1 MNKTKLQLLITS
13 LICLLLASCEK
24 SFISDKDYA
33 QQVEADYQ
41 AKVKQLPKGELF
53 NALDTLEMT
62 DYERE
67 AMKFLYAYMPMAD
80 ITDQSTEFYLRN
92 LRTSE
97 EAKAEMPWGEDVPE
111 LFYRHFVLPIRVNN
125 EHLDSA
131 RMVFYSELKDRV
143 KDLSM
148 KDAVLEVNHWCHE
161 KAIYTPSDA
170 RTSSPLATVK
180 TAYGR
185 CGEESTLLVAA
196 LRSVGIPARQVYTP
210 RWAHTDDNHAWV
222 EAWADGKWYFLGAC
236 EPEPVL
242 DLAWFNAPASRG
254 MLMHTKVFGRYNGK
268 EEVMSQTPTYTEINV
283 IENYA
288 PTATAKVRVLDEAG
302 KPVVG
307 ALVEFK
313 LYNYAEFYSIARKI
327 TDNDGFCSLTAGRGD
342 VLAWASKD
350 GKFGFHKLSF
360 AKDKELSITLDKDD
374 NSTFD
379 LELDVVPPS
388 ESANM
393 PEVSKEARE
402 ENNRRL
408 AEEDSIRNAYVSTF
422 VTEDK
427 AKQEAFEIIKECC
440 KITHNLSSGG
450 KSVWKEESV
459 NEQDYA
465 ESISKLSNIL
475 IASRGNY
482 KAVKEFILQS
492 TEKGFLGFGLS
503 TLEDLT
509 DKDLRDFNS
518 DILVNQEL
526 YTQMVVGGYNHPSLA
541 KNRIYREELTAY
553 KKFFS
558 ENIDKQ
564 TCKELSDPNKLI
576 KFCLDSLTLNDSING
591 RGIYISPEGVWKARL
606 TDKPSRKIF
615 FVAVARSVGLP
626 AWLDPM
632 TNKAQYYF
640 DGEVKNVNFESGLSS
655 QPAKGQ
661 VKATFTP
668 TAINDNPKYYNHFT
682 ISKLENGRLQLMNF
696 DYGTTTWES
705 LLKKGAELPVGH
717 YVLTTGTRLASGAVL
732 TKLST
737 FKVEEAKQTTTKL
750 VMRESKDKV
759 QVIGSFN
766 AESLFTD
773 LGSTCDLA
781 DGSCRRSILS
791 ACGRGYYVIGILDT
805 KQEPTNH
812 ALRDI
817 ALLKADLEK
826 WGRKMVML
834 FPNEEE
840 AKKFDS
846 KAYGDL
852 PNTIIYGI
860 DSNGIEEQ
868 IRQNM
873 KLKHK
878 ELLPIFIIADT
889 FNRVV
894 FVSQGYTIGLGEQIK
909 TTVAGL

>member
-1 MNKTKLQLLITS
+1 MNKTKFWLIVAT
-13 LICLLLASCEK
+13 LISLLLVSCEK
-24 SFISDKDYA
+24 PFISDRGYA
-33 QQVEADYQ
+33 QQVEKDYQ
-41 AKVKQLPKGELF
+41 AKVKQLPQGDLF
-53 NALDTLEMT
+53 KAIDTLEMT

-67 AMKFLYAYMPMAD
+67 AMKFLYAYMPLAD
-80 ITDQSTEFYLRN
+80 ITDQKADFYLRN

-97 EAKAEMPWGEDVPE
+97 EAKSAMPWGKNVPE
-111 LFYRHFVLPIRVNN
+111 LLYRHFVLPVRVNN

-131 RMVFYSELKDRV
+131 RMVFYGELKDRV
-143 KDLSM
+143 QKLSI

-242 DLAWFNAPASRG
+242 NLAWFNAPASRG

-268 EEVMSQTPTYTEINV
+268 EEVMSETPTYTEINV
-283 IENYA
+283 IGNYA
-288 PTATAKVRVLDEAG
+288 PTSTAKVQVLDEAG
-302 KPVVG
+302 QPVAGV
-307 ALVEFK
+307 LVEFK
-313 LYNYAEFYSIARKI
+313 LYNYAEFYSIAKKT
-327 TDNDGFCSLTAGRGD
+327 TDKDGFCSLTAGQGD
-342 VLAWASKD
+342 VLVWASKE
-350 GKFGFHKLSF
+350 GKFGFQKLSF
-360 AKDKELSITLDKDD
+360 AKDKELSITLDKDEH
-374 NSTFD
+374 STFD
-379 LELDVVPPS
+379 IELDIIPPS

-408 AEEDSIRNAYVSTF
+408 AKEDSIRNTYVSTF
-422 VTEDK
+422 MTEEQ
-427 AKQEAFEIIKECC
+427 ATAFAQTLAYTSEENKIK
-440 KITHNLSSGG
+440 L
-450 KSVWKEESV
+450 V
-459 NEQDYA
+459 QALLDA
-465 ESISKLSNIL
+465 
-475 IASRGNY
+475 RGNY
-482 KAVKEFILQS
+482 QSIMAFVAEADNEGIGDLAVDMLDEI
-492 TEKGFLGFGLS
+492 TA
-503 TLEDLT
+503 
-509 DKDLRDFNS
+509 KDLRDAKA
-518 DILVNQEL
+518 DILLHQL
-526 YTQMVVGGYNHPSLA
+526 YETEMCED
-541 KNRIYREELTAY
+541 KNLLKKGLLNPRIYREELTAY
-553 KKFFS
+553 KEFF
-558 ENIDKQ
+558 KQ
-564 TCKELSDPNKLI
+564 VLSKEQKQNFKKEPSKLI
-576 KFCLDSLTLNDSING
+576 KFCLDSLMLNEDINA
-591 RGIYISPEGVWKARL
+591 RGVYISPEGVWRARV
-606 TDKPSRKIF
+606 TDKASRKIF

-632 TNKAQYYF
+632 TNKAQYYYNGNVQ
-640 DGEVKNVNFESGLSS
+640 DVNFESGVSN
-655 QPAKGQ
+655 QQAKGRI
-661 VKATFTP
+661 KATFKP

-682 ISKLENGRLQLMNF
+682 ISKLENSRLQLMNF
-696 DYGTTTWES
+696 DYGTTTWEN
-705 LLKKGAELPVGH
+705 LLKDGCELPAGD
-717 YVLTTGTRLASGAVL
+717 YVLTTGTRLASGGVL
-732 TKLST
+732 AKLST
-737 FKVEEAKQTTTKL
+737 FRVEEGKETTTQL

-773 LGSTCDLA
+773 LGSTCNLA
-781 DGSCRRSILS
+781 DGSCRRSLLS
-791 ACGRGYYVIGILDT
+791 ACGRGYYVLGILDT

-817 ALLKADLEK
+817 ARLKADLEK

-834 FPNEEE
+834 FPNEED
-840 AKKFDS
+840 ATKFDLE
-846 KAYGDL
+846 AYGDL

-860 DSNGIEEQ
+860 DSNGIETQ
-868 IRQNM
+868 IREAM

-889 FNRVV
+889 FNRIV

>member
-1 MNKTKLQLLITS
+1 
-13 LICLLLASCEK
+13 
-24 SFISDKDYA
+24 
-33 QQVEADYQ
+33 
-41 AKVKQLPKGELF
+41 
-53 NALDTLEMT
+53 
-62 DYERE
+62 
-67 AMKFLYAYMPMAD
+67 
-80 ITDQSTEFYLRN
+80 
-92 LRTSE
+92 
-97 EAKAEMPWGEDVPE
+97 MPWGKDVPD
-111 LFYRHFVLPIRVNN
+111 LFYRHFVLPVRINN

-131 RMVFYSELKDRV
+131 RMVFYDELKDRV

-222 EAWADGKWYFLGAC
+222 EAWAEGKWYFLGAC

-242 DLAWFNAPASRG
+242 NLAWFNAPASRG

-288 PTATAKVRVLDEAG
+288 PTATAKVQVFDGEG
-302 KPVVG
+302 KAVEG

-313 LYNYAEFYSIARKI
+313 LYNYAEFYTIARKT
-327 TDNDGFCSLTAGRGD
+327 TDKDGFCSLTAGRGD
-342 VLAWASKD
+342 VLVWASKE
-350 GKFGFHKLSF
+350 GKFGFQKLSF
-360 AKDKELSITLDKDD
+360 AKDKELKITLDKDD
-374 NSTFD
+374 NSNFD
-379 LELDVVPPS
+379 LELDIVPPS

-393 PEVSKEARE
+393 PEVTKEARE

-408 AEEDSIRNAYVSTF
+408 TEEDSIRNAYVSTF
-422 VTEDK
+422 MTEEQAK
-427 AKQEAFEIIKECC
+427 AFVRDSLSTEISEGEIAQIVKF
-440 KITHNLSSGG
+440 
-450 KSVWKEESV
+450 
-459 NEQDYA
+459 
-465 ESISKLSNIL
+465 IL
-475 IASRGNY
+475 ASRGNHQTIM
-482 KAVKEFILQS
+482 AFF
-492 TEKGFLGFGLS
+492 KGCLVRGECTCGDYSIAFVS
-503 TLEDLT
+503 TLTE
-509 DKDLRDFNS
+509 KDLRDVKL
-518 DILVNQEL
+518 DVLRKEYYLGGEECMYGVEEEL
-526 YTQMVVGGYNHPSLA
+526 LPFLEKGFIST
-541 KNRIYREELTAY
+541 RIYREELTPY
-553 KKFFS
+553 KEFFQKTLTTEQAES
-558 ENIDKQ
+558 FKNEP
-564 TCKELSDPNKLI
+564 SKLI
-576 KFCLDSLTLNDSING
+576 KFCLDSLTLNQDINA
-591 RGIYISPEGVWKARL
+591 RGVYISPEGVWKSRV
-606 TDKPSRKIF
+606 TDEASRKIF

-632 TNKAQYYF
+632 TDKVQYYF
-640 DGEVKNVNFESGLSS
+640 DGKVQEVNFESGVSS
-655 QPAKGQ
+655 EQAKGKI
-661 VKATFTP
+661 KAAFTP
-668 TAINDNPKYYNHFT
+668 TAINDNPKYYSHFT

-696 DYGTTTWES
+696 DYDTTTWAN
-705 LLKKGAELPVGH
+705 LLKDGCSLPVGK
-717 YVLTTGTRLASGAVL
+717 YVLTTGTRLASGGVL
-732 TKLST
+732 SKVST
-737 FKVEEAKQTTTKL
+737 FEVKANEETQTEL

-773 LGSTCDLA
+773 LGSTCNLA
-781 DGSCRRSILS
+781 DGSCRRSVLS

-817 ALLKADLEK
+817 ALLKADLEN

-834 FPNEEE
+834 FPNKEE
-840 AKKFDS
+840 ANKFNA

>member
-1 MNKTKLQLLITS
+1 MNKAKLLITM
-13 LICLLLASCEK
+13 LISLLLASCGET
-24 SFISDKDYA
+24 FISDKDFA
-33 QQVEADYQ
+33 QQVEKDYQ
-41 AKVKQLPKGELF
+41 TKVKQLPHGDLF
-53 NALDTLEMT
+53 KAIDTLEMT

-80 ITDQSTEFYLRN
+80 ITDQTADFYLKN
-92 LRTSE
+92 IRTSE
-97 EAKAEMPWGEDVPE
+97 DAKSEMPWGKDVPE
-111 LFYRHFVLPIRVNN
+111 LFYRHFILPVRVNN

-131 RMVFYSELKDRV
+131 RIVFYTELKDRV
-143 KDLSM
+143 KKLSM

-242 DLAWFNAPASRG
+242 NLAWFNAPASRG

-288 PTATAKVRVLDEAG
+288 PTATAKVRVLDQAG
-302 KPVVG
+302 KPVAG

-313 LYNYAEFYSIARKI
+313 LYNYAEFYSIAMKR
-327 TDNDGFCSLTAGRGD
+327 TDKDGFCSLTAGRGD
-342 VLAWASKD
+342 VLVWASKD
-350 GKFGFHKLSF
+350 GKFGFQKLSF

-379 LELDVVPPS
+379 LELDVTPPS

-408 AEEDSIRNAYVSTF
+408 AQEDSIRNAYVSTF
-422 VTEDK
+422 MTEEQAKTFVKDLDLGEDNKVK
-427 AKQEAFEIIKECC
+427 AENF
-440 KITHNLSSGG
+440 L
-450 KSVWKEESV
+450 
-459 NEQDYA
+459 
-465 ESISKLSNIL
+465 L
-475 IASRGNY
+475 ASRGNHQVI
-482 KAVKEFILQS
+482 KD
-492 TEKGFLGFGLS
+492 FLAKNNGGICDSFAITFLEGL
-503 TLEDLT
+503 TK
-509 DKDLRDFNS
+509 KDLRDAKLNVLQAEYLAA
-518 DILVNQEL
+518 IREL
-526 YTQMVVGGYNHPSLA
+526 GLPHLDDGLIAT
-541 KNRIYREELTAY
+541 RIYREELTPY
-553 KKFFS
+553 KEFFQ
-558 ENIDKQ
+558 KGL
-564 TCKELSDPNKLI
+564 TKEQVEAFKNEPNKLI
-576 KFCLDSLTLNDSING
+576 KFCLDSLTLNEDING
-591 RGIYISPEGVWKARL
+591 RGIYISPKGVWKSRV

-615 FVAVARSVGLP
+615 FVAVARSVGIP

-632 TNKAQYYF
+632 TNEVQYYA
-640 DGEVKNVNFESGLSS
+640 DGKVHWLFFEEVETSEVASGLI
-655 QPAKGQ
+655 
-661 VKATFTP
+661 KARFTP
-668 TAINDNPKYYNHFT
+668 TPINDNPKYYNHFT

-696 DYGTTTWES
+696 DYGTTTWEN
-705 LLKKGAELPVGH
+705 LLKNGAELPVGH
-717 YVLTTGTRLASGAVL
+717 YVLTTGTRLASGGVL
-732 TKLST
+732 ANLST
-737 FKVEEAKQTTTKL
+737 FQVENAKETTTKL

-773 LGSTCDLA
+773 LGNTCNLA
-781 DGSCRRSILS
+781 DGSCRRSLLS

-840 AKKFDS
+840 AEKFDA

-868 IRQNM
+868 IRKNM

>member
-1 MNKTKLQLLITS
+1 MNKVKLLITT
-13 LICLLLASCEK
+13 LICLFLASCEK

-33 QQVEADYQ
+33 QQVEKDYQ
-41 AKVKQLPKGELF
+41 TKVKQLPNGDLF
-53 NALDTLEMT
+53 KALDTLEMT
-62 DYERE
+62 NYERE
-67 AMKFLYAYMPMAD
+67 AMKFLYAYMPIAD
-80 ITDQSTEFYLRN
+80 ITDQRADFYLRN
-92 LRTSE
+92 IRTSE
-97 EAKAEMPWGEDVPE
+97 EAKSAMPWGKDVPE

-131 RMVFYSELKDRV
+131 RMVFYTELKDRV
-143 KDLSM
+143 QNLSM

-242 DLAWFNAPASRG
+242 NLAWFNAPASRG
-254 MLMHTKVFGRYNGK
+254 MLMHTKVFGRYNGR

-288 PTATAKVRVLDEAG
+288 PTATAKVRVLDEAAQ
-302 KPVVG
+302 PVAG
-307 ALVEFK
+307 ALVEIK
-313 LYNYAEFYSIARKI
+313 LYNYAEFYSIAKKT
-327 TDNDGFCSLTAGRGD
+327 TDKDGFCSLTAGQGD
-342 VLAWASKD
+342 MLVWASKE

-379 LELDVVPPS
+379 LELDIIPPS

-422 VTEDK
+422 MTEEK
-427 AKQEAFEIIKECC
+427 AKAFAQALLYTSEDNKT
-440 KITHNLSSGG
+440 KVVQALL
-450 KSVWKEESV
+450 
-459 NEQDYA
+459 DA
-465 ESISKLSNIL
+465 
-475 IASRGNY
+475 RGNY
-482 KAVKEFILQS
+482 QSIMAFVAEADNEGIGDLAVDM
-492 TEKGFLGFGLS
+492 LGEI
-503 TLEDLT
+503 TA
-509 DKDLRDFNS
+509 KDLRDAKA
-518 DILVNQEL
+518 DILLHQL
-526 YTQMVVGGYNHPSLA
+526 YETEMCKD
-541 KNRIYREELTAY
+541 KNLLKKGLLNPRIYREELTAY
-553 KKFFS
+553 KEFF
-558 ENIDKQ
+558 KQ
-564 TCKELSDPNKLI
+564 ALSKEQIKVFKEEPSKLI
-576 KFCLDSLTLNDSING
+576 KFCLDSLTLNEEING
-591 RGIYISPEGVWKARL
+591 RGIYISPEGVWKARV

-615 FVAVARSVGLP
+615 FVAVARSVGIP

-632 TNKAQYYF
+632 TNEVQYYA
-640 DGEVKNVNFESGLSS
+640 DGKVHWLFFEETETSEVASGLI
-655 QPAKGQ
+655 
-661 VKATFTP
+661 KATFKP

-696 DYGTTTWES
+696 DYDTTTWAN
-705 LLKKGAELPVGH
+705 LLKDGCELPVGK
-717 YVLTTGTRLASGAVL
+717 YVLTTGTRLASGGVL
-732 TKLST
+732 AKIST
-737 FKVEEAKQTTTKL
+737 FEVEANKATSTQL

-773 LGSTCDLA
+773 LGSTCNLA
-781 DGSCRRSILS
+781 DGSCRRSLLS
-791 ACGRGYYVIGILDT
+791 ACGRGYYVLGILDT

-817 ALLKADLEK
+817 ARLKADLEK
-826 WGRKMVML
+826 WGRKMVLL

-846 KAYGDL
+846 EAYGDL

>member
-1 MNKTKLQLLITS
+1 MNKAKLLITI
-13 LICLLLASCEK
+13 LMCLLLASCEK
-24 SFISDKDYA
+24 SFISDKGYA
-33 QQVEADYQ
+33 QQMEKDYQ
-41 AKVKQLPKGELF
+41 TKVKQLPNGDLF
-53 NALDTLEMT
+53 KAIDTLEMT

-67 AMKFLYAYMPMAD
+67 AMKFLYAYMPIAD
-80 ITDQSTEFYLRN
+80 ITDQTADFYLKN
-92 LRTSE
+92 IRTSE
-97 EAKAEMPWGEDVPE
+97 EAKSAMPWGKDVPE
-111 LFYRHFVLPIRVNN
+111 LLYRHFVLPVRVNN

-131 RMVFYSELKDRV
+131 RMVFYGELKDRV
-143 KDLSM
+143 QNLSM

-242 DLAWFNAPASRG
+242 NLAWFNAPTSRG

-268 EEVMSQTPTYTEINV
+268 EEVMSETPTYTEINV

-302 KPVVG
+302 QPVAG

-313 LYNYAEFYSIARKI
+313 LYNYAEFYSIAKKT
-327 TDNDGFCSLTAGRGD
+327 TDKDGFCSLTAGQGD
-342 VLAWASKD
+342 MLAWASKE

-360 AKDKELSITLDKDD
+360 AKDKELSITLDKDEH
-374 NSTFD
+374 STFD
-379 LELDVVPPS
+379 LELDIIPPS

-422 VTEDK
+422 MTEEQ
-427 AKQEAFEIIKECC
+427 AEQEAISIIKRLHKALLNEMDVEVGGVDIK
-440 KITHNLSSGG
+440 KIANQET
-450 KSVWKEESV
+450 
-459 NEQDYA
+459 
-465 ESISKLSNIL
+465 ISKVAKYL
-475 IASRGNY
+475 IASRGNH
-482 KAVKEFILQS
+482 KAVKEFLIKLGD
-492 TEKGFLGFGLS
+492 KGFLLGSGLEV
-503 TLEDLT
+503 LEDLT
-509 DKDLRDFNS
+509 EKDLRDFNP
-518 DILVNQEL
+518 DILTNQAL
-526 YTQMVVGGYNHPSLA
+526 YTQFVIGDFCHPILV

-553 KKFFS
+553 KKFFN
-558 ENIDKQ
+558 ENMDKE
-564 TCKELSDPNKLI
+564 TFNELSNPDKLI
-576 KFCLDSLTLNDSING
+576 KFCLDSLTLNEEING
-591 RGIYISPEGVWKARL
+591 RGIYISPEGVWRARV
-606 TDKPSRKIF
+606 TDKSSRKIF
-615 FVAVARSVGLP
+615 FVAVARSVGIP

-632 TNKAQYYF
+632 TNEVQYYA
-640 DGEVKNVNFESGLSS
+640 DGKVHWLFFEEAETSEIASGLI
-655 QPAKGQ
+655 
-661 VKATFTP
+661 KATFKP

-696 DYGTTTWES
+696 DYDTTTWAN
-705 LLKKGAELPVGH
+705 LLKDGCELPVGK
-717 YVLTTGTRLASGAVL
+717 YVLTTGTRLASGGVL
-732 TKLST
+732 AKIST
-737 FKVEEAKQTTTKL
+737 FEVKANKATSIQL

-773 LGSTCDLA
+773 LGSTCNLA
-781 DGSCRRSILS
+781 DGSCRRSLLS

-817 ALLKADLEK
+817 ARLKADLEK
-826 WGRKMVML
+826 WGRKMVLL

-840 AKKFDS
+840 AKKFDT